1 MKYSIRTILSKKFQ
15 SLQWMLDG
23 DDEANIQMLN
33 GCVMPSQEALESADS
48 ELQAVE
54 YRDLRLAAYPKIGDQ
69 LDMMYHDLLDDT
81 TTWKDSIA
89 AVKAL
94 YPKPT

>member
-1 MKYSIRTILSKKFQ
+1 MKYLIRTILSKKFR

-23 DDEANIQMLN
+23 EDEANIQMLN
-33 GCVMPSQEALESADS
+33 GSVMPSQEALEAADL

-54 YRDLRLAAYPKIGDQ
+54 YRDLRAVAYPLFGDQ
-69 LDMMYHDLLDDT
+69 LDMMYHDLLDET
-81 TTWKDSIA
+81 TTWEDAIA

-94 YPKPT
+94 YPKP